1 VDDRK
6 KKSLLSW
13 INFLG
18 VVYRI
23 VIILGILF
31 CIGTVVVLTLT
42 RIFPLWVLCFPLGV
56 ILFGVIL
63 ARIEYVLY
71 RKLESQ

>member
-1 VDDRK
+1 MDDRK

-13 INFLG
+13 ISFLG

-31 CIGTVVVLTLT
+31 CIGTAVVLILT

-63 ARIEYVLY
+63 ARIEYALY
-71 RKLESQ
+71 RMLETH